1 MKIKNLLRHLEE
13 YQIDFVEPGV
23 LERDITTLI
32 HGSENINQ
40 KMDHVLYYGKP
51 HELVS
56 RINGQIFLT
65 YEKSM
70 HQYGCECNFILLPEH
85 RLDESV
91 SRIVTLLE
99 QEPILI
105 RYKNELLEGIL
116 EKKTLKEILKMSF
129 RYLKNP
135 IMVTDSRYRLVELY
149 PDKKLNE
156 PVWDSIR
163 EKGYADQELMNQIES
178 DHTKDEVLKRTFPFF
193 ITWGFAA
200 NFPRIGGKIS
210 DGRRFYGVI
219 GVLETYGPFR
229 PIDLDLVDCLCQ
241 VVQRF
246 LQNTNPPT
254 DDAESYKNTL
264 LSNLIDGALTHSEDV
279 KEAFRIG
286 GIKWRPP
293 FRVIS
298 IPVDLNQMSLMI
310 LKRLQEEIQQ
320 SLHHVQTTMHQS
332 YLVLLMHQNEND
344 QNSAKL
350 EEILVRYQLECGLSN
365 GFQGLTQA
373 NVHYEQSVLACQY
386 GIGKEKVRL
395 HYFVDHYE
403 RHFFR
408 TMQGSVDARLFY
420 HPGVSLLIQYDQEHQ
435 SNFVETLFWYLVYYK
450 NLNHVAQHLHVHR
463 NTLTYRLSKIE
474 DLLGVSLDD
483 NATCRH
489 LHLSLLM
496 EKSKNVDS

>member
-1 MKIKNLLRHLEE
+1 
-13 YQIDFVEPGV
+13 
-23 LERDITTLI
+23 
-32 HGSENINQ
+32 
-40 KMDHVLYYGKP
+40 
-51 HELVS
+51 
-56 RINGQIFLT
+56 
-65 YEKSM
+65 M

-85 RLDESV
+85 CLDEAA
-91 SRIVTLLE
+91 SRIDTLLE

-116 EKKTLKEILKMSF
+116 EKKTLKEMLRISF

-135 IMVTDSRYRLVELY
+135 IMITDSRYRLVELY

-178 DHTKDEVLKRTFPFF
+178 DHTKDEVLKRSFPFF

-219 GVLETYGPFR
+219 GVLETYGAFR

-264 LSNLIDGALTHSEDV
+264 LSNLVDGALTQSEDV
-279 KEAFRIG
+279 VEAFRIG

-293 FRVIS
+293 YRIIS
-298 IPVDLNQMSLMI
+298 IPVDLNQMSLMT
-310 LKRLQEEIQQ
+310 LKRLQEEILQ
-320 SLHHVQTTMHQS
+320 SMHHVQTTLHKS
-332 YLVLLMHQNEND
+332 NLVLLMHQDEKE
-344 QNSAKL
+344 QGKKL
-350 EEILVRYQLECGLSN
+350 ESLLGRYQLECGVSN
-365 GFQGLTQA
+365 GFSDLTQSK
-373 NVHYEQSVLACQY
+373 VHYEQSALACQY
-386 GIGKEKVRL
+386 GVGNERSCL
-395 HYFVDHYE
+395 HFFEDHYE
-403 RHFFR
+403 KHFFR
-408 TMQGSVDARLFY
+408 TIRSSVDAGLFY
-420 HPGVSLLIQYDQEHQ
+420 HPSLSALIQYDQEHQ
-435 SNFVETLFWYLVYYK
+435 SNFVETLYWYLVYYK
-450 NLNHVAQHLHVHR
+450 NLNHVAQQLHVHR

-474 DLLGVSLDD
+474 DLLGISLDD

-489 LHLSLLM
+489 LHLSLLI
-496 EKSKNVDS
+496 EKSKNVDP